1 MDLVEESIGSGGM
14 WREYPVDLL
23 TFFKSEKF
31 LNETPYEGKQTELL
45 ETLNK
50 IIWWKLT
57 GNEKYCEEDLRGV
70 LEAIILFGKGSGK
83 DFLIS
88 GFMAYMAYLLCC
100 MSDPHE
106 FFSFGKDE
114 PIDLINVAINSNQAN
129 EVFFKKL
136 KARLRNCSWFKE
148 VKHRQPTAYNEFQV
162 MRNKIRFYKNITCHS
177 AHSEAE
183 AYEGF
188 NPLIVIF
195 DEYGGYA
202 PENAK
207 NGYDIL
213 KTSASTRYGTKY
225 LLIFI
230 SYPRSENCPMYTKYK
245 EALKDTSGT
254 MWHITGA
261 TWEVNLKVKRE
272 DIEKQYEDDPETM
285 EMMIECK
292 PPSHS
297 EGLFKF
303 PERIDEVIMWGR
315 HAQNQDLVIEEI
327 VTKRTLANG
336 EEKYFIG
343 LQLHNLRLD
352 PQYTYYLGG
361 DCGVTEDSYVL
372 CLGHGEPVE
381 AQVVENGEV
390 ITKWINKPIEDLILE
405 WRPNKKER
413 LPVDLLNVADIIE
426 QICQQVYVKKALF
439 DKFNSAETVQRLI
452 SYGVDAEDRAFSN
465 PFQLKIYQNGK
476 SLIYG
481 GNVQL
486 LDYKPKNPKIC
497 SPNEELKAVKLI
509 NGNKIDHD
517 NKIGDKLVGKDF
529 SDARMSF
536 IWLCSSDPPDS
547 VKNFSMP
554 VIMGAQ
560 RGIR

>member
-1 MDLVEESIGSGGM
+1 MKRVSVAAGCGENIPLIC
-14 WREYPVDLL
+14 LL
-23 TFFKSEKF
+23 FKSEKF

-57 GNEKYCEEDLRGV
+57 GNEKYCEEDLREV

-202 PENAK
+202 LKNAK

-213 KTSASTRYGTKY
+213 KTSVSHDTVQSTINIY
-225 LLIFI
+225 II
-230 SYPRSENCPMYTKYK
+230 SKKRKLSHVQLNIS
-245 EALKDTSGT
+245 EALKDTS
-254 MWHITGA
+254 
-261 TWEVNLKVKRE
+261 
-272 DIEKQYEDDPETM
+272 
-285 EMMIECK
+285 
-292 PPSHS
+292 
-297 EGLFKF
+297 
-303 PERIDEVIMWGR
+303 
-315 HAQNQDLVIEEI
+315 
-327 VTKRTLANG
+327 AN
-336 EEKYFIG
+336 
-343 LQLHNLRLD
+343 D
-352 PQYTYYLGG
+352 VAYYW
-361 DCGVTEDSYVL
+361 CYV
-372 CLGHGEPVE
+372 G
-381 AQVVENGEV
+381 
-390 ITKWINKPIEDLILE
+390 
-405 WRPNKKER
+405 
-413 LPVDLLNVADIIE
+413 
-426 QICQQVYVKKALF
+426 
-439 DKFNSAETVQRLI
+439 S
-452 SYGVDAEDRAFSN
+452 
-465 PFQLKIYQNGK
+465 K
-476 SLIYG
+476 S
-481 GNVQL
+481 
-486 LDYKPKNPKIC
+486 
-497 SPNEELKAVKLI
+497 
-509 NGNKIDHD
+509 
-517 NKIGDKLVGKDF
+517 
-529 SDARMSF
+529 
-536 IWLCSSDPPDS
+536 
-547 VKNFSMP
+547 
-554 VIMGAQ
+554 
-560 RGIR
+560 